1 MSWHLV
7 VRVAAHA
14 AAKKLQTQRSDRHRG
29 STLRRIF
36 VVVGIISA
44 PAALILLV
52 IMLGLAAVVTG
63 GPAVAAGGALGI
75 PPVVFSA
82 YLAAESNA
90 STVAPDCRVDWP
102 VIAGIWKVESDH
114 ATYRGR
120 TVNSDGMVIPPLFGV
135 TLDGSVPGTAQIR
148 DSDGG
153 LLDGEPV
160 WDRAVGP
167 AQFLP
172 SSWRAYG
179 QDGNGDGDGEADP
192 QNVFDA
198 ALGTVAYLCLT
209 SPGDYTTGAHLAAA
223 LRRYNNS
230 SEYVERVAGWID
242 YYRAFQF
249 QPRCRHRRRAVRVSP
264 SPPTRS
270 PLFRSAAPTTTTRPA
285 DLGVPEG
292 TPVYAAHP
300 GTVTWTS
307 SPCADA
313 TCTCGW
319 GLSITGNDYHRY
331 TYCHGYQLAAHIK
344 VGVAVTAGELV
355 MTASST
361 GNAVSPHL
369 HFQIRNPN
377 GALVCPQTSSR
388 IVASRDRPQP
398 SHRRPIRLHPLK
410 GTPHASI

>member
-7 VRVAAHA
+7 ARVAAHA
-14 AAKKLQTQRSDRHRG
+14 AQKKLQSKLADRDGG
-29 STLRRIF
+29 SRLRRAL
-36 VVVGIISA
+36 VVVGVISA
-44 PAALILLV
+44 PTALILLV
-52 IMLGLAAVVTG
+52 MVLGLAAVVAG
-63 GPAVAAGGALGI
+63 GPAAAAGGALGI

-82 YLAAESNA
+82 YVAAETNA
-90 STVAPDCRVDWP
+90 SAITADCQVDWP

-135 TLDGSVPGTAQIR
+135 TLYGSIPGTAQIR

-153 LLDGEPV
+153 LLDGDPN

-172 SSWRAYG
+172 RSWRAYG
-179 QDGNGDGDGEADP
+179 QDGNADGEADP

-198 ALGTVAYLCLT
+198 ALSTVAYLCLT
-209 SPGDYTTGAHLAAA
+209 SPGDYTTETDLAVA

-249 QPRCRHRRRAVRVSP
+249 GQGVITADGVYAF
-264 SPPTRS
+264 
-270 PLFRSAAPTTTTRPA
+270 PLPA
-285 DLGVPEG
+285 DSVTLAQIRRTHHDYPASDLAVPEG

-300 GTVTWTS
+300 GTVTWVS
-307 SPCADA
+307 SPCGDVR
-313 TCTCGW
+313 CTCGW
-319 GLSITGNDYHRY
+319 GLSITGNDNHRY
-331 TYCHGYQLAAHIK
+331 TYCHGYQFAAHIE
-344 VGVAVTAGELV
+344 VGVAVTDGELV
-355 MTASST
+355 MTAGST

-369 HFQIRNPN
+369 HFQIRNPY
-377 GALVCPQTSSR
+377 GALVCPQTLLEAWHQGIGISPVTAAQSGCT
-388 IVASRDRPQP
+388 
-398 SHRRPIRLHPLK
+398 H
-410 GTPHASI
+410 